1 MKNRKKFSNK
11 KRKSEN
17 NQIFNE
23 NIETSSETE
32 ENAKTEENSTSSQTI
47 EDFEAKNPEK
57 TAAKSSEYIFAL
69 DIGTRSVIG
78 IVAEENAGVMK
89 ILATVRKE
97 HQTRAMLDGQ
107 IHDVPEV
114 AALIGEV
121 KSILEEQTVS
131 LNSAAV
137 AAAGRSLYT
146 MRGEAEVNIN
156 NVITKADEENLE
168 FLGVQKAQSKLAN
181 SKTVDDISEYYCVG
195 YSTISYELDGIELKS
210 LVGQRGNT
218 AKVSVIATFLP
229 RQVIDSMQSALAN
242 AGLNMRAL
250 TLEPIAAINVLIPPT
265 MRHLNLALVDIGAGT
280 SDVALTK
287 DGSVFAYGMVPL
299 AGDEITEALS
309 KHFLLD
315 FKVAESVK
323 RKATKGESAEFSD
336 ILGINYNLTADEIIK
351 SIEPAVKSLAE
362 AIAQEI
368 INLNGSPPQATILV
382 GGGALTPNLSAYLAE
397 ILNMPKDKVA
407 VRKPDK
413 VEGIEEL
420 PAELQTSD
428 SVTPLGILKIASANT
443 LHFFKIF
450 VNGKEHD
457 LFNFRDITV
466 SDALLNAGVNLK
478 KYNGRPSLALTI
490 TIDGKTKFFPGNVG
504 SLALVKVNGEDAT
517 MDTVVKSGDKIE
529 IVRGKDGSPPKV
541 YLKDVVSNESEN
553 IVRVNGKD
561 VKIAF
566 TYAINGKNASM
577 DAELNDGDTVTKI
590 EENTVGAVLN
600 SEGLS
605 YEGKRMNYTLNGA
618 KSHFNLPV
626 EILLNGNIAKL
637 SDKVKNG
644 DVIKCNVNDSPT
656 LKEVLDIGEQATSL
670 RITFNNKEYH
680 IPTAGAELT
689 VNGKS
694 ATEKTKITDGANIV
708 YKETPQTTTVS
719 DALLAVNFQPPP
731 ATSRMKFDIL
741 VNGRS
746 AEFIDPVKNG
756 DSLEVVLTKIGEP
769 SPVKKAE
776 EKPQTNKPPSKETKE
791 TPISEIKDLAD
802 RAVPITS
809 FKERFKNATKNFSSE
824 PKTTKP
830 LKGVPNI
837 PGLSDAIAASKLPD
851 K

>member
-1 MKNRKKFSNK
+1 MKNRKKFANK
-11 KRKSEN
+11 KKKLEN
-17 NQIFNE
+17 NQNLSQNAEVVAEPATE
-23 NIETSSETE
+23 NTETLTIPQNKDAAPIEHL
-32 ENAKTEENSTSSQTI
+32 
-47 EDFEAKNPEK
+47 EANGER
-57 TAAKSSEYIFAL
+57 IFAL

-78 IVAEENAGVMK
+78 IVAKETAGEMK

-97 HQTRAMLDGQ
+97 HRTRAMLDGQ

-114 AALIGEV
+114 ASIIGEV
-121 KSILEEQTVS
+121 KRILEEQTGE
-131 LNSAAV
+131 LKSAAV

-146 MRGEAEVNIN
+146 MRAEAAMQTND
-156 NVITKADEENLE
+156 VITELDEQNLE
-168 FLGVQKAQSKLAN
+168 FLGVQKAQSKLAD
-181 SKTVDDISEYYCVG
+181 SKTIEDPSEYYCVG
-195 YSTISYELDGIELKS
+195 YSTIYYELDGIELKS
-210 LVGQRGNT
+210 LVGQRGNM

-229 RQVIDSMQSALAN
+229 RQVIDSMQSALSN

-287 DGSVFAYGMVPL
+287 DGAVFAYGMVPL

-315 FKVAESVK
+315 FKIAESVK

-336 ILGINYNLTADEIIK
+336 ILGTDYNLTAEEIIK
-351 SIEPAVKSLAE
+351 PIEPAIKNLAE

-368 INLNGSPPQATILV
+368 VNLNGSPPQAIILV
-382 GGGALTPNLSAYLAE
+382 GGGALTPNLASTIAE
-397 ILNMPKDKVA
+397 ILNMQADRVA
-407 VRKPDK
+407 VRKPEK

-428 SVTPLGILKIASANT
+428 SVTPLGILKIASINT
-443 LHFFKIF
+443 LHFLKVYI
-450 VNGKEHD
+450 NEKEYN

-478 KYNGRPSLALTI
+478 KYNGRPGLALTV
-490 TIDGKTKFFPGNVG
+490 TAEGETKFFPGKMG
-504 SLALVKVNGEDAT
+504 TLASVKVNGADAT
-517 MDTVVKSGDKIE
+517 LETVLKNEDKIE
-529 IVRGKDGSPPKV
+529 IVKGLDGEPPKA
-541 YLKDVVSNESEN
+541 YLKDVVTKKSEK

-566 TYAINGKNASM
+566 SYAINGKRADM
-577 DAELNDGDTVTKI
+577 DAELKDGDTVTKI
-590 EENTVGAVLN
+590 EEDTVGAILK

-605 YEGKRMNYTLNGA
+605 YEGKRINYTLNGN

-626 EILLNGNIAKL
+626 EILLNGNVAKL
-637 SDKVKNG
+637 SEKAKNG
-644 DVIKCNVNDSPT
+644 DVIKYNVNDTPT
-656 LKEVLDIGEQATSL
+656 LKEVLDIDEKSASL
-670 RITFNNKEYH
+670 RITFNNKEYY
-680 IPTAGAELT
+680 IPSAAKELT

-694 ATEKTKITDGANIV
+694 ATEKTKITDGANIF
-708 YKETPQTTTVS
+708 YKESPQSVTTVS

-741 VNGRS
+741 VNGKS
-746 AEFIDPVKNG
+746 AEFIDPIKNG

-776 EKPQTNKPPSKETKE
+776 GKSPPIDKPATKETKE

-809 FKERFKNATKNFSSE
+809 FKERFKNATKNLSADP
-824 PKTTKP
+824 PKSKP
-830 LKGVPNI
+830 LTGVPNI

>member
-1 MKNRKKFSNK
+1 MKNRKKFANK
-11 KRKSEN
+11 KRRL
-17 NQIFNE
+17 E
-23 NIETSSETE
+23 NIAETVDKQKENLEIAESSPVPQ
-32 ENAKTEENSTSSQTI
+32 NF
-47 EDFEAKNPEK
+47 EDVATKNPE
-57 TAAKSSEYIFAL
+57 YVFAL

-78 IVAEENAGVMK
+78 IVAEETAGVMK

-97 HQTRAMLDGQ
+97 HRTRAMLDGQ

-114 AALIGEV
+114 AAIIGEV
-121 KSILEEQTVS
+121 KRILEEQTGE
-131 LNSAAV
+131 LKSAAV

-146 MRGEAEVNIN
+146 MRAEAEITVND
-156 NVITKADEENLE
+156 VITEADEQNLE
-168 FLGVQKAQSKLAN
+168 FWGAQKAQSKLAN
-181 SKTVDDISEYYCVG
+181 SKTIDDPSEYCCVG

-210 LVGQRGNT
+210 LVGQRGNI

-229 RQVIDSMQSALAN
+229 RQVIDSMQSALTD

-287 DGSVFAYGMVPL
+287 DGAVFAYGMVPL

-336 ILGINYNLTADEIIK
+336 ILGINYNLTAEEIIK
-351 SIEPAVKSLAE
+351 PIEPAIKNLAE

-368 INLNGSPPQATILV
+368 VNLNGSPPQATILV
-382 GGGALTPNLSAYLAE
+382 GGGALTPNLAAYVAE
-397 ILNMPKDKVA
+397 ILNMPEGKVA
-407 VRKPDK
+407 VRKPEK

-420 PAELQTSD
+420 PAELQTPD
-428 SVTPLGILKIASANT
+428 SVTPLGILKIASINT
-443 LHFFKIF
+443 LHFLKIF
-450 VNGKEHD
+450 INGKEHD

-478 KYNGRPSLALTI
+478 KYNGRPALALTI
-490 TIDGKTKFFPGNVG
+490 KVDGETKFFPGNVG
-504 SLALVKVNGEDAT
+504 TLACVTVNGKDAT
-517 MDTVVKSGDKIE
+517 METVVESEDKIE
-529 IVRGKDGSPPKV
+529 VVRGKDGSPPKV
-541 YLKDVVSNESEN
+541 CLKDVVASVAEKT
-553 IVRVNGKD
+553 VRVNGKD

-566 TYAINGKNASM
+566 TYAVNGKSASM
-577 DAELNDGDTVTKI
+577 DAELKDGDEVTKI
-590 EENTVGAVLN
+590 EEDTVGAVLK

-626 EILLNGNIAKL
+626 EILLNGNVAKL
-637 SDKVKNG
+637 SDKVNTG
-644 DVIKCNVNDSPT
+644 DVIKYNVNDTPT
-656 LKEVLDIGEQATSL
+656 LKEVLDIDEQSSSL
-670 RITFNNKEYH
+670 RITFNGKERY
-680 IPTAGAELT
+680 IPSAAKELT

-708 YKETPQTTTVS
+708 YKETPQTATTVS

-741 VNGRS
+741 VNGKS
-746 AEFIDPVKNG
+746 AEFIDPIKSG

-769 SPVKKAE
+769 SPIKKTQD
-776 EKPQTNKPPSKETKE
+776 KPTVEDKAIKKEVKETKE

-809 FKERFKNATKNFSSE
+809 FKERFKNIAKNFSTE
-824 PKTTKP
+824 LPKAKP
-830 LKGVPNI
+830 LTGVPNI
-837 PGLSDAIAASKLPD
+837 PGLSDAIAASKLPE